1 MNDQV
6 RSTSFILLQGVP
18 PTISL
23 EDVRNAI
30 LQVKGVHSIHELHIW
45 QLSESKVVASVH
57 VTASRNEDFMRVAI
71 EIQEALHH
79 RGIHSSTIQPEYDSE
94 EITIIERLPGVS
106 DLVPLPPSGVEK
118 TEMLVDFCQI
128 FDVPRQL
135 PARHAM

>member
-1 MNDQV
+1 MNGQV

-18 PTISL
+18 PAISL

-45 QLSESKVVASVH
+45 QLSESKMVASVH
-57 VTASRNEDFMRVAI
+57 VTASRDEDFMRVAN

-79 RGIHSSTIQPEYDSE
+79 RGIHSSTIQPEYSSE
-94 EITIIERLPGVS
+94 EVTIIERLPGVS
-106 DLVPLPPSGVEK
+106 VSLLPEGVAKAEI
-118 TEMLVDFCQI
+118 LADFCQI